1 VCVRPKLEVIGV
13 LLGLWIVNCA
23 AAMRHGDTPSLLR
36 ATRPENGSTYT
47 NVSSVMRLF
56 KSRTAPY
63 CGITCACA
71 TGRQPRRVRPPT
83 TWRTPTPK
91 LRSRCSG

>member
-23 AAMRHGDTPSLLR
+23 PVRHGDTPALLR
-36 ATRPENGSTYT
+36 ATGPENGSTYT
-47 NVSSVMRLF
+47 NASSVMRLP

-63 CGITCACA
+63 
-71 TGRQPRRVRPPT
+71 
-83 TWRTPTPK
+83 
-91 LRSRCSG
+91 